1 MATYFILNII
11 FMSVTLL
18 ILRVKLRMP
27 SKPWWLT
34 LLILLIMTAVFDA
47 LIIGAGIVDYD
58 RSKLLG
64 LYVGNVPVEDF
75 MYAILA
81 VMILPTLWRRME
93 KKT

>member
-34 LLILLIMTAVFDA
+34 LVILLLMTAVFDA

>member
-11 FMSVTLL
+11 FMAVTLL

-34 LLILLIMTAVFDA
+34 LVILLLMTAVFDA